1 MNIPKQNNS
10 DMLDSGWWDLLPK
23 HYIKWIRLG
32 RFDRPVGFWL
42 LLLPGWWVLPL
53 TNLDFINCIK
63 LMFIFLIGSI
73 VMRAAGC
80 TINDM
85 WDKDID
91 KKISRTKKRPLA
103 SGEISLF
110 SALTF
115 TAILLFVGSS
125 LLLYFS
131 NLLTL
136 LITTFGFIFY
146 SLIYTIYLKWATPQN
161 IVIGGLSGA
170 LPPLIG
176 WTAVNNDISL
186 LPLTLVLV
194 IFLWTPPHFWPLA
207 IDRLEEYKK
216 EGVPMMPIA
225 KGVSRTKKEMVVY
238 AILLLAASLAPFFYG
253 LTGYFY
259 LISTTTLN
267 LYFIYL
273 CIAYLNDRE
282 NELSMKIFNFSVK
295 YMFLFFL
302 ATYIDFLISLYV

>member
-1 MNIPKQNNS
+1 MNLSSFVTLCKPKIVLLLTVTALVGMLLAVEFYSNIFNS
-10 DMLDSGWWDLLPK
+10 LASLLGFALLAASSAALNQ
-23 HYIKWIRLG
+23 I
-32 RFDRPVGFWL
+32 FDRE
-42 LLLPGWWVLPL
+42 
-53 TNLDFINCIK
+53 
-63 LMFIFLIGSI
+63 S
-73 VMRAAGC
+73 
-80 TINDM
+80 
-85 WDKDID
+85 DKNMA
-91 KKISRTKKRPLA
+91 RTKARPLA
-103 SGEISLF
+103 SGDISLVQ
-110 SALTF
+110 ALTF

-146 SLIYTIYLKWATPQN
+146 SLVYTIYLKWATPQN

-176 WTAVNNDISL
+176 WTAVTNEVSL
-186 LPLTLVLV
+186 LPLILVLV

-207 IDRLEEYKK
+207 IDRIDEYEK

-225 KGVSRTKKEMVVY
+225 KGVTRTKKEMVVY
-238 AILLLAASLAPFFYG
+238 AVLLLGASLAPFFYN

-259 LISTTTLN
+259 LISTTLLN

-273 CIAYLNDRE
+273 CISYLDDKDNQ
-282 NELSMKIFNFSVK
+282 LSMKIFNFSVR

-302 ATYIDFLISLYV
+302 ATYIDFLIKLYV

>member
-1 MNIPKQNNS
+1 MNLASYINLCKPKIVLLLTVTALVG
-10 DMLDSGWWDLLPK
+10 MLLSINFYSNILDGLASLLGFALLAGASAALNQ
-23 HYIKWIRLG
+23 I
-32 RFDRPVGFWL
+32 FDRE
-42 LLLPGWWVLPL
+42 
-53 TNLDFINCIK
+53 T
-63 LMFIFLIGSI
+63 
-73 VMRAAGC
+73 
-80 TINDM
+80 
-85 WDKDID
+85 DKNMN
-91 KKISRTKKRPLA
+91 RTKTRPLA

-146 SLIYTIYLKWATPQN
+146 SLIYTIYLKWSTPQN

-207 IDRLEEYKK
+207 IDRLDEYKK

>member
-1 MNIPKQNNS
+1 MNLASYINLCKPKIVLLLTITALVG
-10 DMLDSGWWDLLPK
+10 MLLSINFYSNILDGLASLLGFALLAGASAALNQ
-23 HYIKWIRLG
+23 I
-32 RFDRPVGFWL
+32 FDRE
-42 LLLPGWWVLPL
+42 
-53 TNLDFINCIK
+53 T
-63 LMFIFLIGSI
+63 
-73 VMRAAGC
+73 
-80 TINDM
+80 
-85 WDKDID
+85 DKNMN
-91 KKISRTKKRPLA
+91 RTKKRPLA

-131 NLLTL
+131 NLMTL

>member
-1 MNIPKQNNS
+1 MGISSFIDLCKPKIVLLLTITALVG
-10 DMLDSGWWDLLPK
+10 MLLTVEFYSNVLSSLASLLGFALLAASSAALNQ
-23 HYIKWIRLG
+23 I
-32 RFDRPVGFWL
+32 FDRE
-42 LLLPGWWVLPL
+42 
-53 TNLDFINCIK
+53 
-63 LMFIFLIGSI
+63 S
-73 VMRAAGC
+73 
-80 TINDM
+80 
-85 WDKDID
+85 DKNME
-91 KKISRTKKRPLA
+91 RTKTRPLA
-103 SGEISLF
+103 TGELTLF
-110 SALTF
+110 QVLSF
-115 TAILLFVGSS
+115 TAMLLFIGSS

-136 LITTFGFIFY
+136 FITTLGFIFY

-176 WTAVNNDISL
+176 WTAVTNEISL
-186 LPLTLVLV
+186 LPLILVLV

-238 AILLLAASLAPFFYG
+238 AFLLLGASLAPFFYG

-259 LISTTTLN
+259 LFSTTALN
-267 LYFIYL
+267 IYFIYL
-273 CIAYLNDRE
+273 CIAYLGDE
-282 NELSMKIFNFSVK
+282 KNELSMKIFNFSVK

-302 ATYIDFLISLYV
+302 ATYIDFLLMLYV